1 MIRRD
6 RPARNR
12 PGPPRRWALTALI
25 LAAVF
30 GSSFA
35 LLTPP
40 SRVADEPAHFRRAYA
55 ISEGQLMARRRAEGI
70 GNEIPRSVVD
80 LSHDFL
86 VGSPF
91 RSGPSGSTVAVRDAL
106 QRPLEPFDRKFIAYP
121 NTALY
126 GVVSYA
132 PQAVALAV
140 GRVFTDSVLLLFYLG
155 RLASVAA
162 AAFLLALTLRVAPFH
177 RPVFFLL
184 GLLPMSVFQ
193 TGSFSADAVTNGL
206 AFLLT
211 AYTLRCA
218 YGERPRVRASDWAIL
233 SGLSILLALAKPG
246 YVLLS
251 TIVFLIPKARCESA
265 GRKLAGASAV
275 LLAAF
280 GTTALWA
287 AAVSSRSLAEVPGP
301 GPAAAL
307 LADPIG
313 LPALMLWDHVLALPR
328 SAVQFVGVLGWADVP
343 LPLPVVVAQG
353 LLVLW
358 AALTSGGP
366 GRMLRFQ
373 QKMLLAAI
381 VLGTLL
387 LVTLPFYAPLIA
399 PGPEGSSGHR
409 PQGRYLLPVGPVAF
423 LLLENARWRVDWDR
437 RIGVLAAWVAC
448 VLAIALY
455 RVVARFYL

>member
-1 MIRRD
+1 M
-6 RPARNR
+6 
-12 PGPPRRWALTALI
+12 
-25 LAAVF
+25 
-30 GSSFA
+30 
-35 LLTPP
+35 
-40 SRVADEPAHFRRAYA
+40 ADEPAHFRRAYA
-55 ISEGQLMARRRAEGI
+55 ISEGQLTARRRAEGV

-86 VGSPF
+86 VGFPF
-91 RSGPSGSTVAVRDAL
+91 RSGPSGFTAAVREAF
-106 QRPLEPFDRKFIAYP
+106 QRPLEPLDRKFIAYP

-132 PQAVALAV
+132 PQAAALAV
-140 GRVFTDSVLLLFYLG
+140 GRVFTDSVLSLFYLG

-184 GLLPMSVFQ
+184 GLLPMFVFQ
-193 TGSFSADAVTNGL
+193 TGSFSADAMTNGL

-211 AYTLRCA
+211 AYTLQCA
-218 YGERPRVRASDWAIL
+218 YGERPRVRTSDWAIL

-246 YVLLS
+246 YVLLAA
-251 TIVFLIPKARCESA
+251 IVFLIPATRCGSP

-275 LLAAF
+275 LLGAF

-287 AAVSSRSLAEVPGP
+287 AAVSSRGLVDAPGR
-301 GPAAAL
+301 GPTAVL

-313 LPALMLWDHVLALPR
+313 LPVRMLWDHVLALPR
-328 SAVQFVGVLGWADVP
+328 SAVQFIGVLGWADVP
-343 LPLPVVVAQG
+343 LPLPVVVAAG

-358 AALTSGGP
+358 SALTSGGP
-366 GRMLRFQ
+366 GRILRFPQ
-373 QKMLLAAI
+373 RALLAA
-381 VLGTLL
+381 VVVGTVL

-423 LLLENARWRVDWDR
+423 LLIENAHWRVDWDR
-437 RIGVLAAWVAC
+437 HIGALAAWVAG